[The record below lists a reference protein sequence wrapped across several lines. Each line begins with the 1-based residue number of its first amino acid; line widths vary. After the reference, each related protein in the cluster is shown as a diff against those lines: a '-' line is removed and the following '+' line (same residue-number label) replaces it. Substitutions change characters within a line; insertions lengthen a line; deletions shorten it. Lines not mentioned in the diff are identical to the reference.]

1 MMKSLAVLPYV
12 LAYLIQEKIVNGT
25 SYQEVLLCL
34 RSHTGF
40 GDGYYG
46 LIGGKIHSN
55 ESPIQA
61 LAREAYEEVGISIAP
76 KDAALSHAIYF
87 QGETQ
92 TCMSFVFTVKNWQGN
107 PFNKEPDKHDHI
119 EWFDINALPSTLL
132 PRHGRII
139 ERVRHAIPYSDEGFN
154 LPL

>member
-1 MMKSLAVLPYV
+1 MNLITVLPYV
-12 LAYLIQEKIVNGT
+12 LAYLIQERFMNGAMRH
-25 SYQEVLLCL
+25 EVLLCL

-61 LAREAYEEVGISIAP
+61 LAREAYEEVGIIIAP
-76 KDAALSHAIYF
+76 EDAVLSHAIYF

-92 TCMSFVFTVKNWQGN
+92 TCMSFVFTVKDWQGE

-119 EWFDINALPSTLL
+119 QWFNIDNLPINIL
-132 PRHGRII
+132 PRHGRVI
-139 ERVRHAIPYSDEGFN
+139 EHIKREILYSDEGF
-154 LPL
+154 